1 MYQSNA
7 PVRQNRFEPLRGLF
21 GTVPLCICHFAVLD
35 KRAHNVS
42 LSACGALVVDKPVN
56 ARACLF
62 SDGIRLNF
70 LSSRRELVDNRNV
83 QIAVNQQCQRARNR
97 GCRHD
102 EQVNIFT
109 FFCQGGAL
117 VYTKPVLLIDNRKR
131 QITKLHVF
139 TEDGVRAD
147 NHG

>member
-1 MYQSNA
+1 M
-7 PVRQNRFEPLRGLF
+7 RQNHFEPLRGLF
-21 GTVPLCICHFAVLD
+21 GTVPLRIRRFAVLD

-62 SDGIRLNF
+62 SDGIRLDF
-70 LSSRRELVDNRNV
+70 LSSRRELIYNRDV

-97 GCRHD
+97 GCGHD
-102 EQVNIFT
+102 EQMNIFA

-117 VYTKPVLLIDNRKR
+117 VYTKPVLLINNGKR
-131 QITKLHVF
+131 QITKLYVF